1 MSTRPNT
8 KKLARASVPLL
19 GVLLLSVGQFSR
31 AADIPPLPDLPALP
45 DQKEWDAA
53 IEKFSQDRDP
63 KVAANRRLVMEAELE
78 FAKALRYGH
87 VRQVFVHYM
96 APQYVQHNPNIA
108 PGREGIIHSFESGAA
123 PPDIKPKPGEKPH
136 KNSAIPT
143 LVVAEGDY
151 VALVFEVE
159 LPDPKDSSKT
169 YIYDPTTIFRIE
181 HGQIVEHW
189 GGPPKG
195 AM

>member
-1 MSTRPNT
+1 MSMRPKASESTRICA
-8 KKLARASVPLL
+8 LLL
-19 GVLLLSVGQFSR
+19 GVLMLSLGQLSR
-31 AADIPPLPDLPALP
+31 ATDIPPLPDLPALP

-53 IEKFSQDRDP
+53 IAKFSQDKDP
-63 KVAANRRLVMEAELE
+63 RLAANRRLVMEAERD
-78 FAKALRYGH
+78 FARALPFGH
-87 VRQVFVHYM
+87 AREIFNHYM
-96 APQYVQHNPNIA
+96 APEYVQHNPNIA
-108 PGREGIIHSFESGAA
+108 PGREGIIHSFEAGVA
-123 PPDIKPKPGEKPH
+123 PPDIKTQPGEKPH

-143 LVVAEGDY
+143 LVIAEGDY

-169 YIYDPTTIFRIE
+169 YIYDPTTIFRID

>member
-1 MSTRPNT
+1 MFMRLNEN
-8 KKLARASVPLL
+8 KRARACAPLL
-19 GVLLLSVGQFSR
+19 GVLILSIAQFTR
-31 AADIPPLPDLPALP
+31 AADIPRLPNLAALP
-45 DQKEWDAA
+45 DQEEWDAA
-53 IEKFSQDRDP
+53 IAKFSKDKDP
-63 KVAANRRLVMEAELE
+63 KLAANRHLVMEAEQD

-87 VRQVFVHYM
+87 VREVFVHYM

-108 PGREGIIHSFESGAA
+108 PGREGIIQSFESGVA
-123 PPDIKPKPGEKPH
+123 PPEIKTQPGEKPH

-143 LVVAEGDY
+143 LVMAEGDY

-181 HGQIVEHW
+181 NGQIVEHW